1 MAIKRLWQTY
11 LNSYRGLSKET
22 WILALVM
29 LINRSGAMV
38 IPFLGVY
45 MTSQLGF
52 DLKQAGLALSC
63 FGIGSIVGSFVGGWM
78 TDKVGHYQTQVL
90 SLFFSVPVF
99 FLFPLFK
106 SFFTL
111 CLVIIALSFITELL
125 RPANSASVSYYA
137 KAENL
142 TKAFSLNRMAI
153 NLGWS
158 IGPAMGGILA
168 GYSYNFLFFVNGT
181 MVLLAGIV
189 FALYFKGKE
198 GKDVLENIND
208 SPFVHTLQSKT
219 AYQDRKFIFFVLLL
233 TLYATVFYQFLNSL
247 PLFYKDVYLLSE
259 INIGYLLGFSGL
271 MVFSLEMIIVD
282 QAEKHLSIKQNMI
295 IGTLLCAISF
305 LCLMLPIGIAIL
317 YIAMFFLSVS
327 EILVL
332 PFSSTICVTR
342 SSYLNRGSYMALH
355 SLAFS
360 AAHVLSP
367 LYSTQVAENYGFN
380 MLWVITGFIMIVTA
394 YGFHKVMQRM

>member
-1 MAIKRLWQTY
+1 L
-11 LNSYRGLSKET
+11 
-22 WILALVM
+22 
-29 LINRSGAMV
+29 
-38 IPFLGVY
+38 
-45 MTSQLGF
+45 
-52 DLKQAGLALSC
+52 
-63 FGIGSIVGSFVGGWM
+63 
-78 TDKVGHYQTQVL
+78 
-90 SLFFSVPVF
+90 
-99 FLFPLFK
+99 
-106 SFFTL
+106 
-111 CLVIIALSFITELL
+111 
-125 RPANSASVSYYA
+125 
-137 KAENL
+137 
-142 TKAFSLNRMAI
+142 
-153 NLGWS
+153 
-158 IGPAMGGILA
+158 GGILA

-295 IGTLLCAISF
+295 IGTLLCAIS
-305 LCLMLPIGIAIL
+305 LLRLMLPIGIAIL

-327 EILVL
+327 EIIVL

-342 SSYLNRGSYMALH
+342 SSSLNLLSYMALH
-355 SLAFS
+355 SSAFS